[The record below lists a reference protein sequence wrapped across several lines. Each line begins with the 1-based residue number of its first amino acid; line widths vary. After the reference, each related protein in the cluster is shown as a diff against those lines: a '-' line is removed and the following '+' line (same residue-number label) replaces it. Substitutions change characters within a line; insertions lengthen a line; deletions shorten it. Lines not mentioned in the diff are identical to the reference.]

1 MIRSKLL
8 TAIGGSGEG
17 GNIYIGEKEFLTPG
31 FYYWNVPLSVTRIH
45 VCCIGAGAYNDYAL
59 TTSYNGGGG
68 GGLVWANDIE
78 VDPGKQLLIR
88 VGAPA
93 VGGDSR
99 HSSIG
104 IPKENLQE
112 FDDIFIQAYGGSASG
127 PGGGYDL
134 QGRAGGGGTG
144 GDGSSERIIN
154 NGSNIEVWTGAGGG
168 AAGYQ
173 GNGGAGKSAQVGAV
187 SNGGQGGGAAGG
199 FTYYRNTGFQG
210 GFSRGSAGGGVGV
223 KGVGASGAGSPVQAE
238 GQAPER
244 GNSGSSGTGADFGA
258 GGSGLYNESPSVAPD
273 YTQPGGGAV
282 RIIWGIKYS
291 YPNNADVSQ

>member
-1 MIRSKLL
+1 M
-8 TAIGGSGEG
+8 TAISGSGEG
-17 GNIYIGEKEFLTPG
+17 GNIYIGEKEFLSPG

-59 TTSYNGGGG
+59 TTTYNGGGG
-68 GGLVWANDIE
+68 GGLVWANDIN

-88 VGAPA
+88 VGGPET
-93 VGGDSR
+93 GTGKNR
-99 HSSIG
+99 HSTIG
-104 IPKENLQE
+104 IPKQNDQD
-112 FDDIFIQAYGGSASG
+112 FDEIFVQAFGGLSSG

-144 GDGSSERIIN
+144 GNGSSERIIN

-173 GNGGAGKSAQVGAV
+173 GNGGAGATGQVNAV

-210 GFSRGSAGGGVGV
+210 GVSRGSAGGGVGV
-223 KGVGASGAGSPVQAE
+223 KGVGSSGAGRPVQGE
-238 GQAPER
+238 GQNPVR

-258 GGSGLYNESPSVAPD
+258 GGAGLYNESHLVAPE
-273 YTQPGGGAV
+273 YTKPGGGAV